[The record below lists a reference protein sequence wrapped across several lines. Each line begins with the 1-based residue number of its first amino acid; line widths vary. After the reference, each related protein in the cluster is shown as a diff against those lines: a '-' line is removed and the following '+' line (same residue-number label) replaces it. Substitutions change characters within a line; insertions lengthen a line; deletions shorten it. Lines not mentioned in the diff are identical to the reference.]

1 VFVGHLY
8 PRIGSEPPMSNAC
21 HEFSRYAA
29 EYGSRNVIQ
38 RLVAQKLIAS
48 TPDQPRRILDLGCGN
63 GTLFSLIDWEMECFV
78 GVDFSEQMLE
88 QHPASQNVQLVLG
101 DFNNPALFDRLSREH
116 FDRLYS
122 ASALQWAEDLE
133 SVIGALASLNT
144 PMSLAIFTAGTFKT
158 LHECAGVTPLLR
170 SSDEVMAIT
179 EKYLD
184 ARFEVLHYTLEF
196 DSVREMFR
204 YIKRSG
210 VSGGRRVLDYRST
223 KKLVETYPRS
233 YLEFEILLIQT

>member
-1 VFVGHLY
+1 
-8 PRIGSEPPMSNAC
+8 MSSAR

-38 RLVAQKLIAS
+38 RLVADKLISS
-48 TPDQPRRILDLGCGN
+48 TLDKPSSVLDLGCGN
-63 GTLFSLIDWEMECFV
+63 GTLFSLIGWEIERFV

-88 QHPASQNVQLVLG
+88 HHPKDSNVELLLG
-101 DFNNPALFDRLSREH
+101 NFNDPLLFEGLKEERFDRI
-116 FDRLYS
+116 YS
-122 ASALQWAEDLE
+122 ASALQWAEDFE
-133 SVIGALASLNT
+133 RVIQSLASLNT

-170 SSDEVMAIT
+170 SSDEVMAIA
-179 EKYLD
+179 EKHLD

-210 VSGGRRVLDYRST
+210 VSGGRKVLDFSQT
-223 KKLVETYPRS
+223 KRLMEMYPLN
-233 YLEFEILLIQT
+233 YLEFEVVFITT

>member
-1 VFVGHLY
+1 
-8 PRIGSEPPMSNAC
+8 MSNAR

-48 TPDQPRRILDLGCGN
+48 TPNQPKHIVDLGCGN
-63 GTLFSLIDWEMECFV
+63 GTLYSLIDWEVERFV

-88 QHPASQNVQLVLG
+88 HHPKDSNVELLLG
-101 DFNNPALFDRLSREH
+101 NFNDPLLFESLKKERFDRI
-116 FDRLYS
+116 YS
-122 ASALQWAEDLE
+122 ASALQWAEDLDRVIE
-133 SVIGALASLNT
+133 SLASLNT

-170 SSDEVMAIT
+170 SSDEVMAIA
-179 EKYLD
+179 EKHLD
-184 ARFEVLHYTLEF
+184 ARFEVLHTTLEF

-210 VSGGRRVLDYRST
+210 VSGGRRVLDFSQT
-223 KKLVETYPRS
+223 KRLMETYPLN
-233 YLEFEILLIQT
+233 YLEFEVVFITTPSH

>member
-1 VFVGHLY
+1 
-8 PRIGSEPPMSNAC
+8 MSSAC

-38 RLVAQKLIAS
+38 RHVAEKLIAS
-48 TPDQPRRILDLGCGN
+48 TSDKPKSIVDLGCGS
-63 GTLFSLIDWEMECFV
+63 GTLYSLIDWDVERFV
-78 GVDFSEQMLE
+78 GVDFSASMLE
-88 QHPASQNVQLVLG
+88 HHPTSPNVELMMG
-101 DFNNPALFDRLSREH
+101 DFNDPSLFEKLSRDH
-116 FDRLYS
+116 FDRIYS
-122 ASALQWAEDLE
+122 ASALQWADDLE
-133 SVIGALASLNT
+133 NVLKSLSSLNT

-170 SSDEVMAIT
+170 TSDEVVAIA

-184 ARFEVLHYTLEF
+184 ARFEVLHTTLEF

-210 VSGGRRVLDYRST
+210 VSGGRRVLDFAQT
-223 KKLVETYPRS
+223 KRLMETYPLN
-233 YLEFEILLIQT
+233 YLEFEIVFITS

>member
-1 VFVGHLY
+1 
-8 PRIGSEPPMSNAC
+8 MSNAC

-38 RLVAQKLIAS
+38 RHVAEKLIVS
-48 TPDQPRRILDLGCGN
+48 TEGKPSRILDLGCGN
-63 GTLFSLIDWEMECFV
+63 GTLFSLIDWEVERFV

-88 QHPASQNVQLVLG
+88 HHPKDANVELILG
-101 DFNNPALFDRLSREH
+101 DFNDQKLFESLKKERFDRI
-116 FDRLYS
+116 YS

-133 SVIGALASLNT
+133 SVIESLASLNT

-158 LHECAGVTPLLR
+158 LHECAGVTPLLC
-170 SSDEVMAIT
+170 SSDEVMAIA
-179 EKYLD
+179 EKHLD
-184 ARFEVLHYTLEF
+184 ARFEVLHTMLEF

-210 VSGGRRVLDYRST
+210 VSGGRRVLDFSQT
-223 KKLVETYPRS
+223 KRLMEMYPLN
-233 YLEFEILLIQT
+233 YLEFEVVFITTPSH

>member
-1 VFVGHLY
+1 
-8 PRIGSEPPMSNAC
+8 MSSVC

-38 RLVAQKLIAS
+38 RHVAHKLITS
-48 TPDQPRRILDLGCGN
+48 TEPHPRRILDLGCGN
-63 GTLFSLIDWEMECFV
+63 GTLFSLIDWEIERFV
-78 GVDFSEQMLE
+78 GVDFSDSMLSH
-88 QHPASQNVQLVLG
+88 HPVSPNVELILG
-101 DFNNPALFDRLSREH
+101 DFNDPALFERLSGAQY
-116 FDRLYS
+116 DRIYS

-133 SVIGALASLNT
+133 RVIESLVSLNT
-144 PMSLAIFTAGTFKT
+144 PISLAIFTAGTFKT
-158 LHECAGVTPLLR
+158 LHECVGVAPLLR
-170 SSDEVMAIT
+170 ASDEVMTIT
-179 EKYLD
+179 EKYID

-223 KKLVETYPRS
+223 KKLMETYPLS

>member
-1 VFVGHLY
+1 
-8 PRIGSEPPMSNAC
+8 MSSAC

-29 EYGSRNVIQ
+29 EYGSHNVIQ
-38 RLVAQKLIAS
+38 RHVAEKLIAS
-48 TPDQPRRILDLGCGN
+48 TEGKPSRILDLGCGN
-63 GTLFSLIDWEMECFV
+63 GTLYSLIDWECEHFV

-88 QHPASQNVQLVLG
+88 HHPKSENIELVLG
-101 DFNNPALFDRLSREH
+101 NFNDPALFEKLRGEH
-116 FDRLYS
+116 FDRIYS
-122 ASALQWAEDLE
+122 ASALQWAGDLD
-133 SVIGALASLNT
+133 SVLKSLALLKT

-170 SSDEVMAIT
+170 SSDEVIAIA

-184 ARFEVLHYTLEF
+184 ARFDVLHTTLEF

-210 VSGGRRVLDYRST
+210 VSGGRRVLDFSQT
-223 KKLVETYPRS
+223 KRLMETYPLE
-233 YLEFEILLIQT
+233 YLEFEVVFLTTQ

>member
-1 VFVGHLY
+1 
-8 PRIGSEPPMSNAC
+8 MSSAC

-38 RLVAQKLIAS
+38 RHVAEKLIAATS
-48 TPDQPRRILDLGCGN
+48 DRAKRILDLGCGN
-63 GTLFSLIDWEMECFV
+63 GTLYSLIDWEVERFV
-78 GVDFSEQMLE
+78 GVDFSASMLE
-88 QHPASQNVQLVLG
+88 HHPLSPNVELILG
-101 DFNNPALFDRLSREH
+101 DFNDSALFEKLSRER
-116 FDRLYS
+116 FDRIYS
-122 ASALQWAEDLE
+122 ASALQWADNLDGVLK
-133 SVIGALASLNT
+133 SLASLNT

-170 SSDEVMAIT
+170 SSNEVIAIA

-184 ARFEVLHYTLEF
+184 AKFEVLHTTLEF

-210 VSGGRRVLDYRST
+210 VSGGRRALDFSQT
-223 KKLVETYPRS
+223 KRLMETYPLN
-233 YLEFEILLIQT
+233 YLEFEVVFITT

>member
-1 VFVGHLY
+1 
-8 PRIGSEPPMSNAC
+8 MSSAR

-38 RLVAQKLIAS
+38 RLVAKQLVTTSARPK
-48 TPDQPRRILDLGCGN
+48 RMLDLGCGS
-63 GTLFSLIDWEMECFV
+63 GTLYSLIDWDVERFV

-88 QHPASQNVQLVLG
+88 HHPKDSNVELLWG
-101 DFNNPALFDRLSREH
+101 NFNDPLLFEGLKEERFDRI
-116 FDRLYS
+116 YS
-122 ASALQWAEDLE
+122 ASALQWAEDLDRVIE
-133 SVIGALASLNT
+133 SLASLNT

-170 SSDEVMAIT
+170 SSDEVMAIA
-179 EKYLD
+179 EKYVD
-184 ARFEVLHYTLEF
+184 AHFEVLHTTLEF

-210 VSGGRRVLDYRST
+210 VSGGRRVLDFSQT
-223 KKLVETYPRS
+223 KRLMETYPLD
-233 YLEFEILLIQT
+233 YLEFEVVFITS

>member
-1 VFVGHLY
+1 
-8 PRIGSEPPMSNAC
+8 MSSAC

-38 RLVAQKLIAS
+38 RLVAEKLISS
-48 TPDQPRRILDLGCGN
+48 TEAHPNRILDLGCGT
-63 GTLFSLIDWEMECFV
+63 GTLFSLIDWEIERFV
-78 GVDFSEQMLE
+78 GVDFSDSMLSH
-88 QHPASQNVQLVLG
+88 HPKAPNVELILG
-101 DFNNPALFDRLSREH
+101 DFNDPALFDRLGSEH

-122 ASALQWAEDLE
+122 ASALQWAEDLDRVME
-133 SVIGALASLNT
+133 SLASLNT

-170 SSDEVMAIT
+170 SSDEVIAIA

-184 ARFEVLHYTLEF
+184 ARFEVVHTTLEF

-210 VSGGRRVLDYRST
+210 VSGGRRVLDFSQT
-223 KKLVETYPRS
+223 KRLMETYPLN
-233 YLEFEILLIQT
+233 YLEFEVVFSMS

>member
-1 VFVGHLY
+1 
-8 PRIGSEPPMSNAC
+8 MSSVC

-38 RLVAQKLIAS
+38 RLVAEKLVAS
-48 TPDQPRRILDLGCGN
+48 THEQPQRILDLGCGN
-63 GTLFSLIDWEMECFV
+63 GTLYSLIDWELARFV
-78 GVDFSEQMLE
+78 GVDFSNSMLSH
-88 QHPASQNVQLVLG
+88 HPLSVNVELILG
-101 DFNNPALFDRLSREH
+101 DFNDPALFERLKDNR
-116 FDRLYS
+116 FDRIYS

-133 SVIGALASLNT
+133 SVIKALASLNT

-170 SSDEVMAIT
+170 SSDEVMDIT
-179 EKYLD
+179 EKYVN
-184 ARFEVLHYTLEF
+184 ARYEVLHYTLEF

-223 KKLVETYPRS
+223 KKLIETYPLS

>member
-1 VFVGHLY
+1 
-8 PRIGSEPPMSNAC
+8 MSSAC

-38 RLVAQKLIAS
+38 RHVAEKLIAS
-48 TPDQPRRILDLGCGN
+48 TSDRAKRILDLGCGS
-63 GTLFSLIDWEMECFV
+63 GTLYSLIDWDVERFV
-78 GVDFSEQMLE
+78 GVDFSASMLE
-88 QHPASQNVQLVLG
+88 HHPASPNVELILG
-101 DFNNPALFDRLSREH
+101 DFNDPSLFEKLIRERFDRI
-116 FDRLYS
+116 YS
-122 ASALQWAEDLE
+122 ASALQWADNLE
-133 SVIGALASLNT
+133 SVLKSLASLNT

-170 SSDEVMAIT
+170 SSDEVIAIA

-184 ARFEVLHYTLEF
+184 ARFEVLHTTLEF

-210 VSGGRRVLDYRST
+210 VSGGRRVLDFAQT
-223 KKLVETYPRS
+223 KRLMETYPLN
-233 YLEFEILLIQT
+233 YLEFEIVFITT